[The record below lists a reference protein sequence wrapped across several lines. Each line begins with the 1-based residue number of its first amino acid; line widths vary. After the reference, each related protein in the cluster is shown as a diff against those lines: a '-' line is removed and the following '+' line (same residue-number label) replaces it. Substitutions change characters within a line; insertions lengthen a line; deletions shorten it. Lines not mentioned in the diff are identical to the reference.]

1 MILRIAWADVAFLS
15 IFFIMHLKNIIRD
28 IEVSKMYMFES
39 RLLTSTCPWC
49 YIMALT
55 WLTIQHEIFVLV
67 PASWAFNSGSL
78 KD

>member
-55 WLTIQHEIFVLV
+55 
-67 PASWAFNSGSL
+67 
-78 KD
+78 